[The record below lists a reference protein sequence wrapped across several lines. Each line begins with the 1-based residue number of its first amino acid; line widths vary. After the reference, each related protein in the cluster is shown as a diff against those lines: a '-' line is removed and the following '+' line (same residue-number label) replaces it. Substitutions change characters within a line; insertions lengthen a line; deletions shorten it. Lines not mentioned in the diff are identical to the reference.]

1 MPAQGSTSHE
11 TTPPA
16 AMELTPNWNPLETK
30 LPTAACAEFM
40 WMYRL
45 NGVEYYKHSETRLY
59 LLLTAGAEGQCLVR
73 TENGVKEAAFE
84 QEWRRASG
92 RSRGEEKHGGE

>member
-1 MPAQGSTSHE
+1 MPAQGSSAFHE

-16 AMELTPNWNPLETK
+16 AMELTPNWEPLEAK
-30 LPTAACAEFM
+30 LPAAACAEFM

-59 LLLTAGAEGQCLVR
+59 LLLTAEGQCLVR

-84 QEWRRASG
+84 QEWRRVSG
-92 RSRGEEKHGGE
+92 RSGGEEDNGGE

>member
-1 MPAQGSTSHE
+1 MPAQGSAAFHE

-16 AMELTPNWNPLETK
+16 AMELTPNWKPLEAK
-30 LPTAACAEFM
+30 LPAAACAEFM

-59 LLLTAGAEGQCLVR
+59 LLLTAGGQCLVR

-84 QEWRRASG
+84 QEWRRVSG
-92 RSRGEEKHGGE
+92 RSGGEEDNGGE